1 MRQYIVRILETA
13 SVVTNKADKRVK
25 SMRKE
30 EKDEEVRQDRLVNLY
45 VRRG

>member
-13 SVVTNKADKRVK
+13 SVVTNKADQRVK